1 MGLFV
6 ENIYDLNF
14 SEQSFKCNY
23 WIWFN
28 STNDSLGLPYTIEV
42 IKNKNVSREFE
53 FVGKSAGI
61 NWSELK
67 LKTEI
72 VKGWNISNFPFD
84 KQRLHVETEIIED
97 NTNALYLELDSINCA
112 IDPSLA
118 INEWKIT
125 HIQFGKKIN
134 RYNTNFGDPLN
145 SQNDFYSVYFE
156 CEISRNV
163 LGLFVK
169 LFIGVFVAA
178 AIALASLFISPRHSD
193 PRYGI
198 PVGALFASI
207 GNKYIVDSIIPQTT
221 DITLVDK
228 IHFLTFVLIMTVIIF
243 SIISQRYFETGKKSV
258 SCRIDRLSFCSL
270 LLVFISIIFIWI
282 V

>member
-134 RYNTNFGDPLN
+134 LSNTFRIFL
-145 SQNDFYSVYFE
+145 
-156 CEISRNV
+156 R
-163 LGLFVK
+163 L
-169 LFIGVFVAA
+169 
-178 AIALASLFISPRHSD
+178 
-193 PRYGI
+193 
-198 PVGALFASI
+198 PVNEL
-207 GNKYIVDSIIPQTT
+207 D
-221 DITLVDK
+221 
-228 IHFLTFVLIMTVIIF
+228 HFL
-243 SIISQRYFETGKKSV
+243 
-258 SCRIDRLSFCSL
+258 
-270 LLVFISIIFIWI
+270 
-282 V
+282 